1 MAYHRAILYWRQSG
15 DLYNVWCISK
25 HDGVTHVDI
34 PKVNVK
40 RITPHCKVV
49 DIVDG
54 ECARKGEGDGP
65 VCVGLEWLSTGGD
78 LESEN
83 HEWAVHF
90 SDGTII
96 IFNEIFSMTLWQ
108 WYSHACYR
116 NAHLLMSG
124 RGVHQVSP
132 HTLFTMCFVRGCL
145 PVKFPPSETISE
157 EYVTT
162 CFRCCPPINKQM
174 AWTCL
179 NGCSDTFKP

>member
-1 MAYHRAILYWRQSG
+1 MKDSYIIDPIEAENLVAYHRAILYWWQSG

-54 ECARKGEGDGP
+54 ECAGKGEGDGP
-65 VCVGLEWLSTGGD
+65 VCVGLEWLSAGGD

-108 WYSHACYR
+108 
-116 NAHLLMSG
+116 
-124 RGVHQVSP
+124 
-132 HTLFTMCFVRGCL
+132 
-145 PVKFPPSETISE
+145 
-157 EYVTT
+157 
-162 CFRCCPPINKQM
+162 
-174 AWTCL
+174 
-179 NGCSDTFKP
+179 

>member
-1 MAYHRAILYWRQSG
+1 MKESYIIDPIAAENLVAYHRAILYWRQSG
-15 DLYNVWCISK
+15 DLHNVWCISK

-54 ECARKGEGDGP
+54 ECARKGESDGP

-90 SDGTII
+90 SDGII
-96 IFNEIFSMTLWQ
+96 IDFNEIFSMTLWQ
-108 WYSHACYR
+108 CIAMH
-116 NAHLLMSG
+116 
-124 RGVHQVSP
+124 
-132 HTLFTMCFVRGCL
+132 
-145 PVKFPPSETISE
+145 VKEMPIYWWVGE
-157 EYVTT
+157 E
-162 CFRCCPPINKQM
+162 CIK
-174 AWTCL
+174 
-179 NGCSDTFKP
+179 